1 MKIQYKFATE
11 TVTIEVDDRWG
22 ELLVDLNR
30 QEYNNDH
37 KETRR
42 HSSMDALAEQ
52 GVQFAAEQDALAALF
67 QEPSRTDM
75 LREAVRTLKPE
86 PKRMSADSISAIFSM
101 WRRDNTKSPAH
112 FSIKRISSQ
121 NCWAKSFVRMMSTT
135 VSSPAIDPTM
145 WGMSMPSNAD
155 AAALA
160 RPGMVFSTMRFC
172 ARS

>member
-52 GVQFAAEQDALAALF
+52 GIQFAVEQDALAVF
-67 QEPSRTDM
+67 SQCRTDVAGAGGFS
-75 LREAVRTLKPE
+75 RAAF
-86 PKRMSADSISAIFSM
+86 SAA
-101 WRRDNTKSPAH
+101 
-112 FSIKRISSQ
+112 
-121 NCWAKSFVRMMSTT
+121 
-135 VSSPAIDPTM
+135 
-145 WGMSMPSNAD
+145 
-155 AAALA
+155 
-160 RPGMVFSTMRFC
+160 
-172 ARS
+172 

>member
-52 GVQFAAEQDALAALF
+52 GIQFAVEQDALAVLF
-67 QEPSRTDM
+67 QEPSRAEM
-75 LREAVRTLKPE
+75 LREAVRTLKPVQQRLVQAVYYDGVSVKDYAARE
-86 PKRMSADSISAIFSM
+86 GVDPSAITH
-101 WRRDNTKSPAH
+101 RLRT
-112 FSIKRISSQ
+112 IK
-121 NCWAKSFVRMMSTT
+121 NK
-135 VSSPAIDPTM
+135 
-145 WGMSMPSNAD
+145 
-155 AAALA
+155 LKKLL
-160 RPGMVFSTMRFC
+160 
-172 ARS
+172 

>member
-52 GVQFAAEQDALAALF
+52 GVQFAAEPGRACRAVPGAEPRRNAPRSGQDAEARR
-67 QEPSRTDM
+67 SRGLCRRSITT
-75 LREAVRTLKPE
+75 A
-86 PKRMSADSISAIFSM
+86 SA
-101 WRRDNTKSPAH
+101 
-112 FSIKRISSQ
+112 
-121 NCWAKSFVRMMSTT
+121 
-135 VSSPAIDPTM
+135 
-145 WGMSMPSNAD
+145 
-155 AAALA
+155 
-160 RPGMVFSTMRFC
+160 
-172 ARS
+172 

>member
-52 GVQFAAEQDALAALF
+52 GVQFAAEQDALAAL
-67 QEPSRTDM
+67 
-75 LREAVRTLKPE
+75 
-86 PKRMSADSISAIFSM
+86 
-101 WRRDNTKSPAH
+101 
-112 FSIKRISSQ
+112 
-121 NCWAKSFVRMMSTT
+121 
-135 VSSPAIDPTM
+135 
-145 WGMSMPSNAD
+145 
-155 AAALA
+155 
-160 RPGMVFSTMRFC
+160 
-172 ARS
+172 

>member
-67 QEPSRTDM
+67 QSVTTRTASVKSRMRASPQPTSEPERTAPFFAAAM
-75 LREAVRTLKPE
+75 SC
-86 PKRMSADSISAIFSM
+86 RMSGTRCSM
-101 WRRDNTKSPAH
+101 GRFVVNFGSVG
-112 FSIKRISSQ
+112 SQ
-121 NCWAKSFVRMMSTT
+121 K
-135 VSSPAIDPTM
+135 
-145 WGMSMPSNAD
+145 
-155 AAALA
+155 
-160 RPGMVFSTMRFC
+160 
-172 ARS
+172 